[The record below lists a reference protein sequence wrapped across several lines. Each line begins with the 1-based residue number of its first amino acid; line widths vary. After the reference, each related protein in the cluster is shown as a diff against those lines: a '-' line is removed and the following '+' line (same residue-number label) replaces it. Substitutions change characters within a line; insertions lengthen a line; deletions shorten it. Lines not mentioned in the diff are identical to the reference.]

1 MSNRRIVIE
10 GLATQGQMSASALP
24 HRDRMTRSPTGRSS
38 GGHDMYWKPNGLR
51 VFVVAALALPQ
62 LAPVA
67 QPFAKGDSF
76 HVIAVRVDTNTP
88 LFHACQPDARSSP
101 PRVYPGLHL
110 VRTGDPSRL
119 RIDRDV
125 KTRIEAE
132 FRRKKRYRLAPTPA
146 EADYVF
152 FAQAEYMAVVEGRAD
167 ADVPP
172 ERRAER
178 SEFSQP
184 RELFLRGGLDGSLNR
199 LTSVIALVVPAARV
213 REVPS
218 LDTIMEIRLWAGG
231 SRAAASAPEDVV
243 TQFHEQGARSPGTF
257 VPSGD
262 ARRDAAGLQEMEE
275 QDRILRARMR
285 DGICVA
291 PQPEQ
296 ADPMSAEPDAT
307 PGTLPGAR
315 TAAVAVPVSVY
326 GAQGTVLEGLAA
338 SDFLVFE
345 NDAPQRLAYIR
356 GPSDPLTVALVIDTS
371 RSMWAYLTDLKVAAS
386 TFLESLR
393 PQDRAL
399 VVTFDDRAWL
409 VRDVT
414 EDKDALR
421 TAVVGLKPTGGLLS
435 RLHDAA
441 DVVLAERLAKFAGRK
456 AMVLLT
462 DGIDVDS
469 IHATASS
476 VMDRGEADGVPVYA
490 MQFDSTSVAP
500 RRESFMERLVAV
512 PEGYFEAT
520 ASFERATT
528 YLTALAGATGGRAE
542 RVSTVEKLKRV
553 ADDLRSHYVLYYVP
567 ASALGRGESR
577 RVRVETSVAGAVV
590 RARAAYR
597 ATGGGH

>member
-1 MSNRRIVIE
+1 
-10 GLATQGQMSASALP
+10 
-24 HRDRMTRSPTGRSS
+24 MTLTLTERSS
-38 GGHDMYWKPNGLR
+38 GGDDMHWKPHCLRAFGLA
-51 VFVVAALALPQ
+51 VLAISN

-67 QPFAKGDSF
+67 QPFATGGSF

-88 LFHACQPDARSSP
+88 LFHPCQPGARSSP

-110 VRTGDPSRL
+110 VRTDEPSKL
-119 RIDRDV
+119 RVDQDV
-125 KTRIEAE
+125 GHRIEAE
-132 FRRKKRYRLAPTPA
+132 FRRRKRYRLAPTPA

-152 FAQAEYMAVVEGRAD
+152 FAQAEYMAVVEARSDAD
-167 ADVPP
+167 APP

-178 SEFSQP
+178 SEFSEP
-184 RELFLRGGLDGSLNR
+184 RELFLRGGLDGSPNR
-199 LTSVIALVVPAARV
+199 LTSVIALVVPAARM

-218 LDTIMEIRLWAGG
+218 LGALMEARLWAGG
-231 SRAAASAPEDVV
+231 SRAAAGAPEDVV
-243 TQFHEQGARSPGTF
+243 TQLHERQSGKPGTF

-262 ARRDAAGLQEMEE
+262 SQRDATRLEEMEE
-275 QDRILRARMR
+275 RERVVRVRMR
-285 DGICVA
+285 DGVCTA
-291 PQPEQ
+291 PQPAQ
-296 ADPMSAEPDAT
+296 AVPMSAEPDAT
-307 PGTLPGAR
+307 PGTIPGAR

-326 GAQGTVLEGLAA
+326 GANGTPIEGLATP
-338 SDFLVFE
+338 DFFAFE
-345 NDAPQRLAYIR
+345 NDTPQRLAYIR

-399 VVTFDDRAWL
+399 VVTFDDRVWL

-469 IHATASS
+469 VHATASS
-476 VMDRGEADGVPVYA
+476 VMDRGEADGIPVYA

-512 PEGYFEAT
+512 PERYFEAT
-520 ASFERATT
+520 ASFEHATT
-528 YLTALAGATGGRAE
+528 YLAALAGSTGGRAE

-577 RVRVETSVAGAVV
+577 RIRVETSVAGAVV